1 MPTHAY
7 DDIAKSGTRVWC
19 ACDCAL
25 SPPLIVKRG
34 SFGRI
39 KQRVKVFD

>member
-7 DDIAKSGTRVWC
+7 DDIAKSGTR